1 MNDMGIKAAASVG
14 NLAYLQIPADS
25 MRRFFDGLF
34 PMLAKNKTADV
45 VSGFGHRWRA
55 GHDLLVDVPR
65 TMAKS
70 GVQEASKQAGHILLT
85 DFPTKAGIPIPGL
98 SGTGLGRFLTETCH
112 IPQAYLCLNVVDA
125 GVGILALSEGTMDLL
140 QVCQHQLRMTPSLF
154 FDTFVEGMGEI
165 GLGTLVK
172 NPLLIISGG
181 EQLLAGVISVFH
193 TVTLPPWF
201 TEPMPLFGGALSG
214 VLFSLAVSKF
224 ILKKDA
230 CTCFADALQSGMI
243 GALFAIAPG
252 LGMTGLALV
261 AAYHFGKALGGKEE
275 ENGRK
280 QRGASP
286 LQKPSSVAQ
295 CEEWFWPSLF
305 PEGEGAS
312 LSQPISLD
320 AKKSSFSEL
329 WSGAK
334 KFQWLPE

>member
-181 EQLLAGVISVFH
+181 EQLLAGVISVF
-193 TVTLPPWF
+193 
-201 TEPMPLFGGALSG
+201 
-214 VLFSLAVSKF
+214 
-224 ILKKDA
+224 I
-230 CTCFADALQSGMI
+230 
-243 GALFAIAPG
+243 
-252 LGMTGLALV
+252 
-261 AAYHFGKALGGKEE
+261 
-275 ENGRK
+275 R
-280 QRGASP
+280 
-286 LQKPSSVAQ
+286 
-295 CEEWFWPSLF
+295 
-305 PEGEGAS
+305 
-312 LSQPISLD
+312 
-320 AKKSSFSEL
+320 
-329 WSGAK
+329 
-334 KFQWLPE
+334 